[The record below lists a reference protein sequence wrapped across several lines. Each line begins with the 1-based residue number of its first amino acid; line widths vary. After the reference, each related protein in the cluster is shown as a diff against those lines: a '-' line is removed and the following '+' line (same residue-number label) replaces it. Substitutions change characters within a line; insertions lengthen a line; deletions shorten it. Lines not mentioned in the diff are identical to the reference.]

1 MSDTRTVEGNSSAP
15 AAPINFLPGP
25 SVWQREGLTKREYM
39 ATMALQGILAH
50 SYNDA
55 TYEGA
60 ACDAV
65 AHADE
70 LLRALADEEE
80 VRRG

>member
-1 MSDTRTVEGNSSAP
+1 VFNQDAN
-15 AAPINFLPGP
+15 
-25 SVWQREGLTKREYM
+25 GLTKREYM
-39 ATMALQGILAH
+39 ATVALQGILAH

-60 ACDAV
+60 ARDAV

-70 LLRALADEEE
+70 LLRALADEQG
-80 VRRG
+80 VSK